1 MSQLKIN
8 ESQFEVSV
16 WAFQPTTKFFPSK
29 KEYFSNRIKEMFQT
43 SAKYMFQQHLKL
55 QWQEVIIYPEKY
67 ALKTVLE
74 GQNVNIVTNNIFH
87 DYMRS
92 KTMHAI

>member
-43 SAKYMFQQHLKL
+43 SAKYMFRQHLKL
-55 QWQEVIIYPEKY
+55 Q
-67 ALKTVLE
+67 
-74 GQNVNIVTNNIFH
+74 
-87 DYMRS
+87 
-92 KTMHAI
+92 